1 MDISRRT
8 LISTTTGTLAL
19 TLLPVRPAHAAQMVD
34 VRMWPA
40 EEYTRVTLEHDQPIK
55 FKYFLVRSPMPYRL
69 VVDIEG
75 LTLTAKLQKMI
86 SDVSPNDPYIKAVRI
101 GQFSP
106 TVVRLVMDLKSE
118 VRPEVF
124 SLKPVANYKYR
135 LIFDIYPV
143 ADEDP
148 IAGVIAGLNNKNQE
162 GDPLGDLLAK
172 NRQDPTN
179 ASKKSATSASNSQK
193 TQQAAK
199 ADSSKAKSQTQTAKP
214 KTAQEEKNKQTKPVA
229 VPKKRRDIVI
239 VVDAGHGGEDPG
251 AVGKRKTYEK
261 HITLSI
267 AKRLERLIKRE
278 KGMKVVMTRS
288 SDHFV
293 SLSQRVMIAQKAKAH
308 LFVSIHA
315 DAWTKPSAKGAS
327 VYALAERGA
336 TSSAA
341 RWLAKNQN
349 EADLIGGANFKEVD
363 RRLQSVLVDMTTSWK
378 INYSLELGHSVLQY
392 LSKVNTLHRRQ
403 VEQAGFLVLKA
414 PGIPSILV
422 ETAFISNPQEERKLK
437 TAAYQ
442 QKVADAIL
450 KGIKAQVKKN
460 DSIMQS

>member
-8 LISTTTGTLAL
+8 LIGTTTGTLAL
-19 TLLPVRPAHAAQMVD
+19 TLLPVRVAHAAQMVD

-40 EEYTRVTLEHDQPIK
+40 EEYTRVTLEHDEPIK

-75 LTLTAKLQKMI
+75 LKLTAKLQKMI
-86 SDVSPNDPYIKAVRI
+86 SDVSPKDPYIRAVRI
-101 GQFSP
+101 GQFTP

-143 ADEDP
+143 QSEDP
-148 IAGVIAGLNNKNQE
+148 IAGVIAGLNNKNQQK
-162 GDPLGDLLAK
+162 DPLGDLIAQ
-172 NRQDPTN
+172 NRQPTKQN
-179 ASKKSATSASNSQK
+179 ENTKETK
-193 TQQAAK
+193 TQPQKPA
-199 ADSSKAKSQTQTAKP
+199 QTAKN
-214 KTAQEEKNKQTKPVA
+214 TNVEKNKAQASTSKSKTAAETKKQTQPKTVA
-229 VPKKRRDIVI
+229 PKKRDIVI

-315 DAWTKPSAKGAS
+315 DAWTKPSAKGSS

-349 EADLIGGANFKEVD
+349 DADLIGGANFKEVD

-392 LSKVNTLHRRQ
+392 LGRINTLHRRQ

>member
-8 LISTTTGTLAL
+8 LIGTTTGTLAL
-19 TLLPVRPAHAAQMVD
+19 TLLPVRVAHAAQMVD

-40 EEYTRVTLEHDQPIK
+40 EEYTRVTLEHDEPIK

-75 LTLTAKLQKMI
+75 LKLTAKLQKMI
-86 SDVSPNDPYIKAVRI
+86 SDVSPKDPYIQAVRI
-101 GQFSP
+101 GQFTP

-143 ADEDP
+143 QSEDP
-148 IAGVIAGLNNKNQE
+148 IAGVIAGLNNKGQQK
-162 GDPLGDLLAK
+162 DPLGDLIAQ
-172 NRQDPTN
+172 NRQ
-179 ASKKSATSASNSQK
+179 SAKQNE
-193 TQQAAK
+193 
-199 ADSSKAKSQTQTAKP
+199 SSKETKTEPQKPAQTAKN
-214 KTAQEEKNKQTKPVA
+214 TNAEKNKAQASTSKSKTAAETKKQTQPKA
-229 VPKKRRDIVI
+229 LPKKTKDIVI

-251 AVGKRKTYEK
+251 AVGKGKTYEK

-315 DAWTKPSAKGAS
+315 DAWTKPSAKGSS
-327 VYALAERGA
+327 VYALSERGA

-341 RWLAKNQN
+341 QWLAKNQN
-349 EADLIGGANFKEVD
+349 EADLIGGASFKEVD
-363 RRLQSVLVDMTTSWK
+363 NRLRNVLVDMTTDWK
-378 INYSLELGHSVLQY
+378 ISYSLELGHSVLQN
-392 LSKVNTLHRRQ
+392 LSKINTLHRRQ
-403 VEQAGFLVLKA
+403 VEQAGFLVLKS

-422 ETAFISNPQEERKLK
+422 ETAFISNPQEEKKLK
-437 TAAYQ
+437 TSSYQ
-442 QKVADAIL
+442 QKVAVAIL
-450 KGIKAQVKKN
+450 NGIRTQVKKN
-460 DSIMQS
+460 DSIMQG

>member
-8 LISTTTGTLAL
+8 LISTTSGTLAL
-19 TLLPVRPAHAAQMVD
+19 SLLPMKLAYAAQMVD

-86 SDVSPNDPYIKAVRI
+86 SDVSPNDPYIKSVRI
-101 GQFSP
+101 GQYTP
-106 TVVRLVMDLKSE
+106 TIVRLVMDLKSE

-143 ADEDP
+143 ESEDP
-148 IAGVIAGLNNKNQE
+148 IAGVIAGLNGQKTPS
-162 GDPLGDLLAK
+162 DPLGELLAQSK
-172 NRQDPTN
+172 TKSN
-179 ASKKSATSASNSQK
+179 AQSPAISQNQSKDSATNKKNNTPPAPAQSKATPQATKTPSAK
-193 TQQAAK
+193 PAAK
-199 ADSSKAKSQTQTAKP
+199 VK
-214 KTAQEEKNKQTKPVA
+214 
-229 VPKKRRDIVI
+229 RDIVI

-327 VYALAERGA
+327 VYALSERGA

-341 RWLAKNQN
+341 MWLAKNQN

-363 RRLQSVLVDMTTSWK
+363 KRLQSVLVDMTTSWK

-392 LSKVNTLHRRQ
+392 LGKINTLHRKQ

-442 QKVADAIL
+442 QNVADAIL

>member
-19 TLLPVRPAHAAQMVD
+19 SLLPMRPAHAAQMVD

-86 SDVSPNDPYIKAVRI
+86 SDVSPNDPYIKSVRI
-101 GQFSP
+101 GQFTPSI
-106 TVVRLVMDLKSE
+106 VRLVMDLKSE

-143 ADEDP
+143 ETEDP
-148 IAGVIAGLNNKNQE
+148 IAGVIAGLNGQKTAP
-162 GDPLGDLLAK
+162 DPLGDLLAQNK
-172 NRQDPTN
+172 AKPDTPA
-179 ASKKSATSASNSQK
+179 ASKNQAKASAADKKAK
-193 TQQAAK
+193 TQPAPSPSKTAPQTKKTPAAK
-199 ADSSKAKSQTQTAKP
+199 PDAKAK
-214 KTAQEEKNKQTKPVA
+214 
-229 VPKKRRDIVI
+229 RDIVI

-315 DAWTKPSAKGAS
+315 DAWTKPSAKGSS
-327 VYALAERGA
+327 VYALSERGA

-363 RRLQSVLVDMTTSWK
+363 KRLQSVLVDMTTSWK

-392 LSKVNTLHRRQ
+392 LGKINTLHRRQ

>member
-1 MDISRRT
+1 MALSRRT

-19 TLLPVRPAHAAQMVD
+19 SLLPIRSAYAAQMID

-40 EEYTRVTLEHDQPIK
+40 KEYTRVTLEHDQPIK

-86 SDVSPNDPYIKAVRI
+86 SDVSPNDPYIQSVRI

-106 TVVRLVMDLKSE
+106 SVVRLVMDLKNE

-143 ADEDP
+143 QSDDP
-148 IAGVIAGLNNKNQE
+148 IAGVIAGLNNKKQS
-162 GDPLGDLLAK
+162 GDPLGELLAQNKAPSQAK
-172 NRQDPTN
+172 N
-179 ASKKSATSASNSQK
+179 SS
-193 TQQAAK
+193 QAAAPK
-199 ADSSKAKSQTQTAKP
+199 SSKPAQQTRALETKA
-214 KTAQEEKNKQTKPVA
+214 TEKKQTKQTTKPQ
-229 VPKKRRDIVI
+229 PKTITKEKKDIVI

-315 DAWTKPSAKGAS
+315 DAWTKSSAKGSS
-327 VYALAERGA
+327 VYALSERGA

-392 LSKVNTLHRRQ
+392 LGRVNTLHRRQ

-422 ETAFISNPQEERKLK
+422 ETAFISNPQEEKKLK

-460 DSIMQS
+460 DSIVQS

>member
-8 LISTTTGTLAL
+8 LIRTTSGTLAL
-19 TLLPVRPAHAAQMVD
+19 SLLPMKLAHAAQMVD

-86 SDVSPNDPYIKAVRI
+86 SDVSPNDPYIKSVRI
-101 GQFSP
+101 GQYTP
-106 TVVRLVMDLKSE
+106 TIVRLVMDLKSE

-143 ADEDP
+143 ESEDP
-148 IAGVIAGLNNKNQE
+148 IAGVIAGLNGQKTPS
-162 GDPLGDLLAK
+162 DPLGELLAQNK
-172 NRQDPTN
+172 TKSN
-179 ASKKSATSASNSQK
+179 AQSPAIPQNLSKDSATNKKNNTPSALSQSK
-193 TQQAAK
+193 ATPQATKPPSAKPAAK
-199 ADSSKAKSQTQTAKP
+199 VK
-214 KTAQEEKNKQTKPVA
+214 
-229 VPKKRRDIVI
+229 RDIVI

-327 VYALAERGA
+327 VYALSERGA

-341 RWLAKNQN
+341 MWLAKNQN

-363 RRLQSVLVDMTTSWK
+363 KRLQSVLVDMTTSWK

-392 LSKVNTLHRRQ
+392 LGKINTLHRKQ

-442 QKVADAIL
+442 QNVADAIL

>member
-1 MDISRRT
+1 MALSRRT

-19 TLLPVRPAHAAQMVD
+19 SLLPIRSAYAAQMID

-40 EEYTRVTLEHDQPIK
+40 KEYTRVTLEHDQPIK

-86 SDVSPNDPYIKAVRI
+86 SDVSPNDPYIQSVRI

-106 TVVRLVMDLKSE
+106 SVVRLVMDLKNE

-143 ADEDP
+143 QSDDP
-148 IAGVIAGLNNKNQE
+148 IAGVIAGLNNKKQS
-162 GDPLGDLLAK
+162 GDPLGELLAQNKAPSQAK
-172 NRQDPTN
+172 N
-179 ASKKSATSASNSQK
+179 SSQ
-193 TQQAAK
+193 TAAPK
-199 ADSSKAKSQTQTAKP
+199 SSKPAQQTQAPETKATAK
-214 KTAQEEKNKQTKPVA
+214 KQTKQTTKPQ
-229 VPKKRRDIVI
+229 PKTITKKKKDIVI

-315 DAWTKPSAKGAS
+315 DAWTKPSAKGSS
-327 VYALAERGA
+327 VYALSERGA

-392 LSKVNTLHRRQ
+392 LGRVNTLHRRQ

-422 ETAFISNPQEERKLK
+422 ETAFISNPQEEKKLK

>member
-8 LISTTTGTLAL
+8 LIGTTTGTLAL
-19 TLLPVRPAHAAQMVD
+19 SLLPVRVAHAAQMVD

-40 EEYTRVTLEHDQPIK
+40 EEYTRVTLEHDEPIK

-75 LTLTAKLQKMI
+75 LKLTAKLQKMI
-86 SDVSPNDPYIKAVRI
+86 SDVSPNDPYIRAVRI
-101 GQFSP
+101 GQFTP

-143 ADEDP
+143 QSEDP
-148 IAGVIAGLNNKNQE
+148 IAGVIAGLNNKNQQK
-162 GDPLGDLLAK
+162 DPLGDLIAQ
-172 NRQDPTN
+172 NRQPAKQNENTKETK
-179 ASKKSATSASNSQK
+179 AQPQK
-193 TQQAAK
+193 PA
-199 ADSSKAKSQTQTAKP
+199 QTAKN
-214 KTAQEEKNKQTKPVA
+214 TNVEKNKAQASTSKSKTAAETKKQTQPKTVA
-229 VPKKRRDIVI
+229 PKKRDIVI

-315 DAWTKPSAKGAS
+315 DAWTKPSAKGSS

-349 EADLIGGANFKEVD
+349 DADLIGGANFKEVD

-392 LSKVNTLHRRQ
+392 LSRINTLHRRQ

>member
-8 LISTTTGTLAL
+8 LISTTSGTLAL
-19 TLLPVRPAHAAQMVD
+19 SLLPMKLAYAAQMVD

-86 SDVSPNDPYIKAVRI
+86 SDVSPNDPYIKSVRI
-101 GQFSP
+101 GQYTP
-106 TVVRLVMDLKSE
+106 TIVRLVMDLKSE

-143 ADEDP
+143 ESEDP
-148 IAGVIAGLNNKNQE
+148 IAGVIAGLNGQKTPS
-162 GDPLGDLLAK
+162 DPLGELLAQNK
-172 NRQDPTN
+172 TKSN
-179 ASKKSATSASNSQK
+179 AQSPAISQNQSKDSATNKKNNTPLAPAQSKATPQATKTPSAK
-193 TQQAAK
+193 PAAK
-199 ADSSKAKSQTQTAKP
+199 VK
-214 KTAQEEKNKQTKPVA
+214 
-229 VPKKRRDIVI
+229 RDIVI

-327 VYALAERGA
+327 VYALSERGA

-341 RWLAKNQN
+341 MWLAKNQN

-363 RRLQSVLVDMTTSWK
+363 KRLQSVLVDMTTSWK

-392 LSKVNTLHRRQ
+392 LGKINTLHRKQ

-442 QKVADAIL
+442 QNVADAIL

>member
-8 LISTTTGTLAL
+8 LISTTSGTLAL
-19 TLLPVRPAHAAQMVD
+19 SLLPMKLAYAAQMVD

-86 SDVSPNDPYIKAVRI
+86 SDVSPNDPYIKSVRI
-101 GQFSP
+101 GQYTP
-106 TVVRLVMDLKSE
+106 TIVRLVMDLKSE

-143 ADEDP
+143 ESEDP
-148 IAGVIAGLNNKNQE
+148 IAGVIAGLNGQKTPS
-162 GDPLGDLLAK
+162 DPLGELLAQNK
-172 NRQDPTN
+172 TKSN
-179 ASKKSATSASNSQK
+179 AQSPAISQNQSKDSATNKKNNTPPAPAQSKATPQATKTPSAK
-193 TQQAAK
+193 PAAK
-199 ADSSKAKSQTQTAKP
+199 VK
-214 KTAQEEKNKQTKPVA
+214 
-229 VPKKRRDIVI
+229 RDIVI

-327 VYALAERGA
+327 VYALSERGA

-341 RWLAKNQN
+341 MWLAKNQN

-363 RRLQSVLVDMTTSWK
+363 KRLQSVLVDMTTSWK

-392 LSKVNTLHRRQ
+392 LGKINTLHRKQ

-442 QKVADAIL
+442 QNVADAIL

>member
-1 MDISRRT
+1 MALSRRT
-8 LISTTTGTLAL
+8 LINTTTGTLAL
-19 TLLPVRPAHAAQMVD
+19 SLLPVRATQAAQMVD

-40 EEYTRVTLEHDQPIK
+40 EEYTCVTLEHDEPIK

-86 SDVSPNDPYIKAVRI
+86 SDVSPNDPYIQAVRI
-101 GQFSP
+101 GQYTPS
-106 TVVRLVMDLKSE
+106 VVRLVMDLKNE

-124 SLKPVANYKYR
+124 SLKPVASYKYR

-143 ADEDP
+143 DKDP
-148 IAGVIAGLNNKNQE
+148 IAGVIAGLNDKSKKS
-162 GDPLGDLLAK
+162 DPVGDLLAK
-172 NRQDPTN
+172 NRSQS
-179 ASKKSATSASNSQK
+179 SKSTSSAAQNKPAQSTGQQAVSPQK
-193 TQQAAK
+193 TTPQ
-199 ADSSKAKSQTQTAKP
+199 KSQPTQTKKP
-214 KTAQEEKNKQTKPVA
+214 AQTKPA
-229 VPKKRRDIVI
+229 SKPKRDIIV

-267 AKRLERLIKRE
+267 AKRLERLIKKE
-278 KGMKVVMTRS
+278 KGMKVVMTRT

-341 RWLAKNQN
+341 MWLAKNQN

-363 RRLQSVLVDMTTSWK
+363 KRLQSVLVDMTTSWK

-392 LSKVNTLHRRQ
+392 LGKINTLHRRQ

-414 PGIPSILV
+414 PGGPSILV

-442 QKVADAIL
+442 QNVAEAIL

-460 DSIMQS
+460 DSIMQG

>member
-8 LISTTTGTLAL
+8 LISTTSGTLAL
-19 TLLPVRPAHAAQMVD
+19 SLLPMKLAYAAQMVD

-86 SDVSPNDPYIKAVRI
+86 SDVSPNDPYIKSVRI
-101 GQFSP
+101 GQYTP
-106 TVVRLVMDLKSE
+106 TIVRLVMDLKSE

-143 ADEDP
+143 ESEDP
-148 IAGVIAGLNNKNQE
+148 IAGVIAGLNGQKTPS
-162 GDPLGDLLAK
+162 DPLGELLAQNK
-172 NRQDPTN
+172 TKSN
-179 ASKKSATSASNSQK
+179 AQSPAISQNQSKDSATNKKNNTPPAPAQSKATPQATKTPSAK
-193 TQQAAK
+193 PAAK
-199 ADSSKAKSQTQTAKP
+199 VK
-214 KTAQEEKNKQTKPVA
+214 
-229 VPKKRRDIVI
+229 RDIVI

-267 AKRLERLIKRE
+267 AKHLERLIKRE

-327 VYALAERGA
+327 VYALSERGA

-341 RWLAKNQN
+341 MWLAKNQN

-363 RRLQSVLVDMTTSWK
+363 KRLQSVLVDMTTSWK

-392 LSKVNTLHRRQ
+392 LGKINTLHRKQ

-442 QKVADAIL
+442 QNVADAIL

>member
-1 MDISRRT
+1 MALSRRT

-19 TLLPVRPAHAAQMVD
+19 SLLPIRSAYAAQMID

-40 EEYTRVTLEHDQPIK
+40 KEYTRVTLEHDQPIK

-86 SDVSPNDPYIKAVRI
+86 SDVSPNDPYIQSVRI

-106 TVVRLVMDLKSE
+106 SVVRLVMDLKNE

-143 ADEDP
+143 QSDDP
-148 IAGVIAGLNNKNQE
+148 IAGVIAGLNSKKQS
-162 GDPLGDLLAK
+162 GDPLGELLAQNKAPSQAK
-172 NRQDPTN
+172 N
-179 ASKKSATSASNSQK
+179 SS
-193 TQQAAK
+193 QAAAPKSSNPAQQTRAPETK
-199 ADSSKAKSQTQTAKP
+199 AT
-214 KTAQEEKNKQTKPVA
+214 EKKQTKQTTKPQ
-229 VPKKRRDIVI
+229 PKTITKKKKDIVI

-315 DAWTKPSAKGAS
+315 DAWTKPSAKGSS
-327 VYALAERGA
+327 VYALSERGA

-392 LSKVNTLHRRQ
+392 LGRVNTLHRRQ

-422 ETAFISNPQEERKLK
+422 ETAFISNPQEEKKLK

>member
-8 LISTTTGTLAL
+8 LISTTSGTLAL
-19 TLLPVRPAHAAQMVD
+19 SLLPMKLAYAAQMVD

-55 FKYFLVRSPMPYRL
+55 FKYFLVRSPMPYRM

-86 SDVSPNDPYIKAVRI
+86 SDVSPNDPYIKSVRI
-101 GQFSP
+101 GQYTP
-106 TVVRLVMDLKSE
+106 TIVRLVMDLKSE

-143 ADEDP
+143 ESEDP
-148 IAGVIAGLNNKNQE
+148 IAGVIAGLNGQKTPS
-162 GDPLGDLLAK
+162 DPLGELLAQNK
-172 NRQDPTN
+172 TKSN
-179 ASKKSATSASNSQK
+179 AQSPAISQNQSKDSATNKKNNTPPAPAQSKATPQATKTPSAK
-193 TQQAAK
+193 PAAK
-199 ADSSKAKSQTQTAKP
+199 VK
-214 KTAQEEKNKQTKPVA
+214 
-229 VPKKRRDIVI
+229 RDIVI
-239 VVDAGHGGEDPG
+239 VVDAGHGGADLG

-315 DAWTKPSAKGAS
+315 DAWTKPSAKGVS
-327 VYALAERGA
+327 VYALSERGA

-341 RWLAKNQN
+341 MWLAKNQN

-363 RRLQSVLVDMTTSWK
+363 KRLQSVLVDMTTSWK

-392 LSKVNTLHRRQ
+392 LGKINTLHRKQ

-442 QKVADAIL
+442 QNVADAIL

>member
-8 LISTTTGTLAL
+8 LIRTTSGTLAL
-19 TLLPVRPAHAAQMVD
+19 SLLPMKLAHAAQMVD

-86 SDVSPNDPYIKAVRI
+86 SDVSPNDPYIKSVRI
-101 GQFSP
+101 GQYTP
-106 TVVRLVMDLKSE
+106 TIVRLVMDLKSE

-143 ADEDP
+143 ESEDP
-148 IAGVIAGLNNKNQE
+148 IAGVIAGLNGQKTPS
-162 GDPLGDLLAK
+162 DPLGELLAQNKTKSNAQSPAIPQNQSKDFATNKK
-172 NRQDPTN
+172 NNTPSAPAQ
-179 ASKKSATSASNSQK
+179 SKATPQATKTPSAK
-193 TQQAAK
+193 PAAK
-199 ADSSKAKSQTQTAKP
+199 VK
-214 KTAQEEKNKQTKPVA
+214 
-229 VPKKRRDIVI
+229 RDIVI

-327 VYALAERGA
+327 VYALSERGA

-341 RWLAKNQN
+341 MWLAKNQN

-363 RRLQSVLVDMTTSWK
+363 KRLQSVLVDMTTSWK

-392 LSKVNTLHRRQ
+392 LGKINTLHRKQ

-442 QKVADAIL
+442 QNVADAIL

>member
-148 IAGVIAGLNNKNQE
+148 IAGVIAGLNNKTQE

-172 NRQDPTN
+172 NRQDTTD
-179 ASKKSATSASNSQK
+179 ASKKSATSAATSQK
-193 TQQAAK
+193 PQQAAK
-199 ADSSKAKSQTQTAKP
+199 ADSSKAKSQTQTTKS
-214 KTAQEEKNKQTKPVA
+214 KTAQEEKKKQTKPVA
-229 VPKKRRDIVI
+229 APKKRDIVI

-437 TAAYQ
+437 TASYQ

>member
-1 MDISRRT
+1 MALSRRT

-19 TLLPVRPAHAAQMVD
+19 SLLPIRSAYAAQMID

-40 EEYTRVTLEHDQPIK
+40 KEYTRVTLEHDQPIK

-86 SDVSPNDPYIKAVRI
+86 SDVSPNDPYIQSVRI

-106 TVVRLVMDLKSE
+106 TVVRLVMDLKNE

-143 ADEDP
+143 QSDDP
-148 IAGVIAGLNNKNQE
+148 IAGVIAGLNNKKQS
-162 GDPLGDLLAK
+162 GDPLGELLAQNK
-172 NRQDPTN
+172 APSQATN
-179 ASKKSATSASNSQK
+179 SSQ
-193 TQQAAK
+193 TAAPK
-199 ADSSKAKSQTQTAKP
+199 SSKPAQQTRTSEP
-214 KTAQEEKNKQTKPVA
+214 KAIEKKQTKQTTKPQ
-229 VPKKRRDIVI
+229 PKTITNKKKDIVI

-315 DAWTKPSAKGAS
+315 DAWTKPSAKGSS
-327 VYALAERGA
+327 VYALSERGA

-392 LSKVNTLHRRQ
+392 LGRVNTLHRRQ

-422 ETAFISNPQEERKLK
+422 ETAFISNPQEEKKLK

>member
-148 IAGVIAGLNNKNQE
+148 IAGVIAGLNNKTQE

-172 NRQDPTN
+172 NRQDTTD
-179 ASKKSATSASNSQK
+179 ASKKSATSAATSQK
-193 TQQAAK
+193 PQQAAK
-199 ADSSKAKSQTQTAKP
+199 ADSSKAKSQTQTTKS
-214 KTAQEEKNKQTKPVA
+214 KTAQEEKKKQTKPVA
-229 VPKKRRDIVI
+229 APKKRDIVI

>member
-8 LISTTTGTLAL
+8 LIGTTTGTLAL
-19 TLLPVRPAHAAQMVD
+19 TLLPVRVAHAAQMVD

-40 EEYTRVTLEHDQPIK
+40 EEYTRVTLEHDEPIK

-75 LTLTAKLQKMI
+75 LKLTAKLQKMI
-86 SDVSPNDPYIKAVRI
+86 SDVSPKDPYIRAVRI
-101 GQFSP
+101 GQFTP

-143 ADEDP
+143 QSEDP
-148 IAGVIAGLNNKNQE
+148 IAGVIAGLNNKNQQK
-162 GDPLGDLLAK
+162 DPLGDLIAQ
-172 NRQDPTN
+172 NRQPAKQNENPKET
-179 ASKKSATSASNSQK
+179 K
-193 TQQAAK
+193 TQPQKPA
-199 ADSSKAKSQTQTAKP
+199 QTAKN
-214 KTAQEEKNKQTKPVA
+214 TTVEKNKAQASTSKSKTAAETKKQTQPKAVA
-229 VPKKRRDIVI
+229 PKKRDIVI

-315 DAWTKPSAKGAS
+315 DAWTKPSAKGSS

-349 EADLIGGANFKEVD
+349 DADLIGGANFKEVD

-392 LSKVNTLHRRQ
+392 LGRVNTLHRRQ

>member
-8 LISTTTGTLAL
+8 LIGTTTGTLAL
-19 TLLPVRPAHAAQMVD
+19 TLLPVRVAHAAQMVD

-40 EEYTRVTLEHDQPIK
+40 EEYTRVTLEHDEPIK

-75 LTLTAKLQKMI
+75 LKLTAKLQKMI
-86 SDVSPNDPYIKAVRI
+86 SDVSPKDPYIQAVRI
-101 GQFSP
+101 GQFTP

-143 ADEDP
+143 QSEDP
-148 IAGVIAGLNNKNQE
+148 IAGVIAGLNNKNQQK
-162 GDPLGDLLAK
+162 DPLGDLIAQ
-172 NRQDPTN
+172 NRQPAKQNETP
-179 ASKKSATSASNSQK
+179 KETKTQSQK
-193 TQQAAK
+193 P
-199 ADSSKAKSQTQTAKP
+199 TQTAKN
-214 KTAQEEKNKQTKPVA
+214 TSAEKNKAQASTSKSKTAAETKKQTQPKA
-229 VPKKRRDIVI
+229 VSPKKRDIVI

-315 DAWTKPSAKGAS
+315 DAWTKPSAKGSS

-349 EADLIGGANFKEVD
+349 DADLIGGANFKEVD

-392 LSKVNTLHRRQ
+392 LGRINTLHRRQ

>member
-148 IAGVIAGLNNKNQE
+148 IAGVIAGLNNKTQE

-172 NRQDPTN
+172 NRQAPTD
-179 ASKKSATSASNSQK
+179 ASKKSATSAVTSQK
-193 TQQAAK
+193 PQQAAK
-199 ADSSKAKSQTQTAKP
+199 ADSSKAQSQTQTTKS
-214 KTAQEEKNKQTKPVA
+214 KTAQEEKKKQTKPVA
-229 VPKKRRDIVI
+229 APKKRDIVI